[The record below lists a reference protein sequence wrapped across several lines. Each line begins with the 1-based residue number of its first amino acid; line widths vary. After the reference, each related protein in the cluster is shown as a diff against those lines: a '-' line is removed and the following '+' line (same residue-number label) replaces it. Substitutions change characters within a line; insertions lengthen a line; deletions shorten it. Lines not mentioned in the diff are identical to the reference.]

1 MSECYVGEIRMF
13 GGNFAPLNWA
23 LCNGQLLSISQND
36 ALYTLIGTT
45 FGGDGVSTF
54 ALPNLQGRIPV
65 DQGQGNGLSNRIL
78 GEMAGSEEVTL
89 TTPTIPGH
97 SHMLMATLTD
107 VNSAS
112 AGANVLPG
120 KPTVTNARFYTMPVE
135 GKADPTP
142 VQMSGAA
149 CMTAGGNQPHDNIMP
164 SLCTTFIIA
173 LYGIY
178 PSRN

>member
-1 MSECYVGEIRMF
+1 MSEYYVGEIRMF
-13 GGNFAPLNWA
+13 GGNFAPQNWA

-36 ALYTLIGTT
+36 TLFSLIGTT

-54 ALPNLQGRIPV
+54 ALPNLQGRIGV
-65 DQGQGNGLSNRIL
+65 GQGQGPGLSNRVL
-78 GEMAGSEEVTL
+78 GQTAGSEEVML
-89 TTPTIPGH
+89 TTPTMPGH

-112 AGANVLPG
+112 VGSGVLPG
-120 KPTVTNARFYTMPVE
+120 KPTVANAHFYTI
-135 GKADPTP
+135 P
-142 VQMSGAA
+142 VQGSPDPVPKELAVGA
-149 CMTAGGNQPHDNIMP
+149 CTNSGGNQLHDNIMP
-164 SLCTTFIIA
+164 SLCVTFIIA